1 MTNEDTV
8 RHVKSIA
15 WLRSVDP
22 GKRRPNG
29 TKANGLRLV
38 ANASKTAPAIDDS
51 FGEHVSNTLVFTV
64 LATPRLAP
72 LAGALLCGRSSDGPM
87 SVFSLAP
94 PHEGRVRQR
103 KA

>member
-51 FGEHVSNTLVFTV
+51 FVEHVSNTLVFTV
-64 LATPRLAP
+64 LGNATLSTAGRRAALWAIFRRVNERF
-72 LAGALLCGRSSDGPM
+72 LAGAAS
-87 SVFSLAP
+87 
-94 PHEGRVRQR
+94 
-103 KA
+103 